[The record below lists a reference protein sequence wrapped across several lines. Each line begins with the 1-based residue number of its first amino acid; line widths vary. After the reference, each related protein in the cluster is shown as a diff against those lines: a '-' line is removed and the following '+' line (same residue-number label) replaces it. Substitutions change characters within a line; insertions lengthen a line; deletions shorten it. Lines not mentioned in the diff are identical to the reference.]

1 MDFKALGTYVHIE
14 IVPGIISR
22 EKKEESGNDLEK
34 AKNIFFS
41 KEKIFSRFDP
51 ESELCRL
58 NKNIGVW
65 KKSSLDLLYLAGRA
79 LQYNGISKGL
89 YDPRVIE
96 VLEKIGYDKDFKS
109 QDFSK
114 TEAPPV
120 FSAVKNALGDDLKI
134 ENNKIFFARR
144 MDFSG
149 IAKGYVV
156 DQAAEFLKKRGWKNF
171 LVDAGGD
178 MMISGANIEGKKW
191 RIAVEGVPEEK
202 LMLEIS
208 NRGIATSGIS
218 RKKWQIKG
226 KKFHHLVNP
235 NDPNNFSY
243 ETRTVSV
250 IAENTENADGRAK
263 TLVLMGKEK
272 GLEFAKENKIAAIFL
287 DYKGNIF
294 VSPEAK
300 KYIYPNIQC

>member
-114 TEAPPV
+114 
-120 FSAVKNALGDDLKI
+120 G
-134 ENNKIFFARR
+134 
-144 MDFSG
+144 
-149 IAKGYVV
+149 
-156 DQAAEFLKKRGWKNF
+156 
-171 LVDAGGD
+171 
-178 MMISGANIEGKKW
+178 
-191 RIAVEGVPEEK
+191 
-202 LMLEIS
+202 
-208 NRGIATSGIS
+208 
-218 RKKWQIKG
+218 
-226 KKFHHLVNP
+226 
-235 NDPNNFSY
+235 
-243 ETRTVSV
+243 
-250 IAENTENADGRAK
+250 
-263 TLVLMGKEK
+263 
-272 GLEFAKENKIAAIFL
+272 
-287 DYKGNIF
+287 
-294 VSPEAK
+294 
-300 KYIYPNIQC
+300 